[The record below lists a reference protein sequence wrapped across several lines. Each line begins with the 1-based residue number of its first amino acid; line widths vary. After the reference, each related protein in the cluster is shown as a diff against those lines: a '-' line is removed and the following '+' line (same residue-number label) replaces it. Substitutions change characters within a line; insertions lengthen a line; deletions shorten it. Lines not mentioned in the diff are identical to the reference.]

1 MPLSDL
7 YLFLKFFFHLSSRNN
22 YFTVTYD
29 SVGQGVLKIFQDFW
43 QTSQISNSNWNS
55 FDFQLT
61 LRFFKGPLRHCKE
74 RSNLIGFIW
83 YVKFYGKRPN
93 SLLLMLDGIISISS
107 FIAVP
112 KQIGERV
119 WDSSAV
125 YSLTLLCVQKNPLWK
140 YFHPWTLR
148 SWPCWHFLLCGT
160 PLLPGIRFCTYKT
173 PFTPGLGNPHLVTD
187 YLLGFQAAHILG
199 FTDAQSRGIHPNT
212 GKAVISH
219 RFVFF

>member
-112 KQIGERV
+112 KQIGEGFGILLL
-119 WDSSAV
+119 STLSP
-125 YSLTLLCVQKNPLWK
+125 YSVSKKSPMEILPPLDPQVLTLLAFSIVRNS
-140 YFHPWTLR
+140 TSSR
-148 SWPCWHFLLCGT
+148 NSFL
-160 PLLPGIRFCTYKT
+160 
-173 PFTPGLGNPHLVTD
+173 HL
-187 YLLGFQAAHILG
+187 
-199 FTDAQSRGIHPNT
+199 
-212 GKAVISH
+212 
-219 RFVFF
+219 